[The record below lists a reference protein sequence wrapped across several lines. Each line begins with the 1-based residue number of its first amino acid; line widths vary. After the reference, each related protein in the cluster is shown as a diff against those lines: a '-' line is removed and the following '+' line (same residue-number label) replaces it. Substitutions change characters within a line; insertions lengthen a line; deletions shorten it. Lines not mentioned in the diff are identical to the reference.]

1 MHSAE
6 RERLVQTYTA
16 GNSSKVVPICG
27 GCLAVL
33 VLVVVL
39 GSPRADEYAQAT
51 AIATASAKRVSV
63 SEQHR
68 QHTFEA
74 RRVAFQRASSPQ
86 TSDHVTPPL
95 DQAL

>member
-1 MHSAE
+1 MHSTE
-6 RERLVQTYTA
+6 RESLVQTYTVA
-16 GNSSKVVPICG
+16 NSSKAPPICG

-51 AIATASAKRVSV
+51 SIATASAKRVSV

-74 RRVAFQRASSPQ
+74 RRLAFTEGGHP
-86 TSDHVTPPL
+86 
-95 DQAL
+95 